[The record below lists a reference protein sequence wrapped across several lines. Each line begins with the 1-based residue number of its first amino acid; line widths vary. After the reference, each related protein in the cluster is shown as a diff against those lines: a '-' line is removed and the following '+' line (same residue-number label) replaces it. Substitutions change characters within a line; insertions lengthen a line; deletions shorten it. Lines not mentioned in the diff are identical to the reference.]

1 MHMANIR
8 LNNLLLE
15 KIIEN
20 EVNAALP
27 NIPEPEKEILRQELR
42 TRFNLYKSYTVR
54 VRDFWKI
61 YNDYLKSK
69 QWRELRETVFKRDGY
84 KCLLCGDKANN
95 SHHLSYGNMLKYG
108 YSKRLECA
116 SLCKKCHE
124 KIHDKTLKF

>member
-84 KCLLCGDKANN
+84 KCLLCGEKANTC
-95 SHHLSYGNMLKYG
+95 HHLSYGVFSKFG
-108 YSKRLECA
+108 DSKRLECA
-116 SLCKKCHE
+116 SLCKKCHDE
-124 KIHDKTLKF
+124 VHR